1 MDSKTKLFSLIW
13 GQSSKAT
20 QSKIETHLN
29 YGQCY
34 LGVLRGKT
42 TGSKANPIK
51 EHFFDVPEPKN
62 IVLSVDLM
70 YCTGQVF
77 LTTVSRNI
85 RFITTTLLMDR
96 KKKMTIHAIKQVIKI
111 HQGKGHK
118 IDDVDFNEED
128 EN

>member
-1 MDSKTKLFSLIW
+1 
-13 GQSSKAT
+13 
-20 QSKIETHLN
+20 
-29 YGQCY
+29 
-34 LGVLRGKT
+34 
-42 TGSKANPIK
+42 
-51 EHFFDVPEPKN
+51 
-62 IVLSVDLM
+62 
-70 YCTGQVF
+70 VF

-96 KKKMTIHAIKQVIKI
+96 KKMTIHAIKQVIKI